1 MWQGR
6 FKAFPIEADEHL
18 LTVLRYVERNALRAE
33 LVVRAEDRRWS
44 SLVPWL
50 SGQGMLWRGEP
61 PLRDSCG
68 LERVNEPLSVGD
80 LNRLG
85 HSVERGKPFGHESW
99 TRVTAERLGLASS
112 LRARGRP
119 KKERT

>member
-1 MWQGR
+1 M
-6 FKAFPIEADEHL
+6 

-33 LVVRAEDRRWS
+33 LVVRAEDWRWS
-44 SLVPWL
+44 SLVSWL

-61 PLRDSCG
+61 ALCDSRW
-68 LERVNEPLSVGD
+68 LEGVNDPLSSGD
-80 LNRLG
+80 LNRLR
-85 HSVERGKPFGHESW
+85 HSVERGKPFGNESW
-99 TRVTAERLGLASS
+99 TRVTAERLGLASC